1 LKSVDFSF
9 QWAVEYKKVTDD
21 NWPQISKK
29 LLAKTACKDGFQSS
43 VQSSLCD
50 WFILN
55 ETCQRLVYYLVL
67 IDNLLMENIWK
78 VFDRYVAILD
88 PSFEIGQAS
97 ALESRSNERKFSPN
111 EPVMKGI
118 IDNEY
123 WIGQDFDIL
132 KWIFKNINSIR
143 IRSE

>member
-1 LKSVDFSF
+1 M
-9 QWAVEYKKVTDD
+9 
-21 NWPQISKK
+21 I
-29 LLAKTACKDGFQSS
+29 
-43 VQSSLCD
+43 
-50 WFILN
+50 
-55 ETCQRLVYYLVL
+55 
-67 IDNLLMENIWK
+67 ENIRK
-78 VFDRYVAILD
+78 VFYRYVDILD

>member
-1 LKSVDFSF
+1 MTANIKCNKFSS
-9 QWAVEYKKVTDD
+9 ER
-21 NWPQISKK
+21 
-29 LLAKTACKDGFQSS
+29 LLARIEFQSG

-55 ETCQRLVYYLVL
+55 ETCQRHLHRCHREFENLTEIENI

>member
-1 LKSVDFSF
+1 M
-9 QWAVEYKKVTDD
+9 
-21 NWPQISKK
+21 I
-29 LLAKTACKDGFQSS
+29 
-43 VQSSLCD
+43 
-50 WFILN
+50 
-55 ETCQRLVYYLVL
+55 
-67 IDNLLMENIWK
+67 ENIRK

-123 WIGQDFDIL
+123 
-132 KWIFKNINSIR
+132 
-143 IRSE
+143 